1 MSLLSDLVPL
11 GTSGYSG
18 VSGYS
23 GSSGTS
29 GYSGS
34 SGAAGGAGEAGTS
47 GYSGL
52 SGTSGYS
59 GPSGTSGTSAYSGKS
74 GTSGYSGSAG
84 TTPTTIDITV
94 TAGEALSARDCVY
107 IAPVAG
113 GGFAGR
119 AYKADADAVR
129 SSTQGFWCGFA
140 TAAISAAATGTVR
153 VAGILTGFTLTA
165 GAPQYISA
173 TAGAIT
179 ETLPTN
185 ARIVGIALDTTNLLI
200 NTRGANTT
208 VSKAGVKGYVLSTTA
223 ADCYIITYAT
233 DTSAA
238 QTSLVEGTSNQA
250 IGISE
255 GITKGYV
262 AGAALAYKYT
272 FSTNTSAASTASIL
286 SSSRLQLAS
295 MMANNAKGYFLGGT
309 PGPSAVT
316 DKLTYSTDTTAA
328 STASILSSARNG
340 ARSVAQFNSHGY
352 TAGGNTGAYVATTD
366 KTTFSSDVTAAATT
380 ANLSEVKDNLGG
392 VSEGNT
398 KGYFAGGN
406 TADASNCSVIAD
418 KVTYSNDTT
427 AAATTANLLVGRA
440 WFATNSEGST
450 KGYWHAGYTN
460 SLTYAST
467 AQTDKTTFSTD
478 VTAAATTANVTS
490 TGWLSGMSDVAI

>member
-1 MSLLSDLVPL
+1 MSLLSDLVPM

-18 VSGYS
+18 YSGYS
-23 GSSGTS
+23 GNSGSSGYSAYSGYSGYSAYSGTS
-29 GYSGS
+29 GYSGY
-34 SGAAGGAGEAGTS
+34 S
-47 GYSGL
+47 GYSSTSGVSGYSAYSGV

-59 GPSGTSGTSAYSGKS
+59 GAV
-74 GTSGYSGSAG
+74 GS
-84 TTPTTIDITV
+84 TPTTIDVTV
-94 TAGEALSARDCVY
+94 TAGEALSARDCCY
-107 IAPVAG
+107 IALVTG
-113 GGFAGR
+113 GGLTAGR
-119 AYKADADAVR
+119 AYKADADTVR
-129 SSTQGFWCGFA
+129 QSTQGFWCGFA
-140 TAAISAAATGTVR
+140 TAAISDGATGTVR
-153 VAGILTGFTLTA
+153 VAGVLTGFTLTA

-173 TAGAIT
+173 TAGSIT
-179 ETLPTN
+179 ETAPTN
-185 ARIVGIALDTTNLLI
+185 SRLVGIALDTTNLLI

-208 VSKAGVKGYVLSTTA
+208 VSSYGIKGYVLSTTA

-250 IGISE
+250 GTVSE
-255 GITKGYV
+255 GITKGYI

-272 FSTNTSAASTASIL
+272 FSTNTSASSTASVL
-286 SSSRLQLAS
+286 STSRLQIPGMS
-295 MMANNAKGYFLGGT
+295 ANNAKGYFLGGT
-309 PGPSAVT
+309 GPSAVT

-328 STASILSSARNG
+328 STASNLSSARNG

-406 TADASNCSVIAD
+406 TAAASNCSVIAD